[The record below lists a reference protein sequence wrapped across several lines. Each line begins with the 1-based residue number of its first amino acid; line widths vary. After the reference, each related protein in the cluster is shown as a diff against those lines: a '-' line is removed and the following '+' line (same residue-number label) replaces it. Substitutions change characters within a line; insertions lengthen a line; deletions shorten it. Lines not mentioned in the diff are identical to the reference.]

1 MQVLTEV
8 QIDVNIKGGYI
19 MQDYIKHLQSKVKY
33 WQRIAL
39 AEREKNIKLEEIIK
53 KIEEKIY
60 NLEDDKED

>member
-1 MQVLTEV
+1 MR
-8 QIDVNIKGGYI
+8 VNIKGGYI
-19 MQDYIKHLQSKVKY
+19 MQDYIKHLQSQIEY

-60 NLEDDKED
+60 NLEDKEDK

>member
-1 MQVLTEV
+1 
-8 QIDVNIKGGYI
+8 

-39 AEREKNIKLEEIIK
+39 AEREKNIKLEKIIK

-60 NLEDDKED
+60 NLEDKEDK

>member
-1 MQVLTEV
+1 MR
-8 QIDVNIKGGYI
+8 VNIKGGYI

-39 AEREKNIKLEEIIK
+39 AEREKNIKLEKIIK

>member
-1 MQVLTEV
+1 
-8 QIDVNIKGGYI
+8 

-39 AEREKNIKLEEIIK
+39 AEREKNIKLEKIIK

-60 NLEDDKED
+60 NLDDKED

>member
-1 MQVLTEV
+1 
-8 QIDVNIKGGYI
+8 

-60 NLEDDKED
+60 DLDEKEDK